1 MAGGDRRRS
10 CAGHLPRRSEFW
22 LRDRCFLSARSAKSL
37 ADLNPRAA
45 RDHQPQWLAQAPSAD
60 SAAAA
65 SPIISA
71 AVFPFRSSS
80 FRHAALLLMTPW
92 RYKTTIVAGTVI
104 TVNPALVAYFLALAS
119 LTKSGTFRCRARRN
133 RGPFP
138 MAQEMQW
145 LRLRIRW
152 VNHLVAE
159 MAEQGRVGELA
170 SRKKGIVLL
179 DLLLNG
185 FWGDHV
191 EQVEQLAA
199 TSARQ
204 AGTQK
209 EVSRTARI
217 RVGNLQL

>member
-1 MAGGDRRRS
+1 MQG
-10 CAGHLPRRSEFW
+10 E
-22 LRDRCFLSARSAKSL
+22 
-37 ADLNPRAA
+37 
-45 RDHQPQWLAQAPSAD
+45 
-60 SAAAA
+60 
-65 SPIISA
+65 
-71 AVFPFRSSS
+71 
-80 FRHAALLLMTPW
+80 
-92 RYKTTIVAGTVI
+92 
-104 TVNPALVAYFLALAS
+104 
-119 LTKSGTFRCRARRN
+119 RN

-179 DLLLNG
+179 NLLLTAFGGIMSNRSR
-185 FWGDHV
+185 
-191 EQVEQLAA
+191 QLAA

-204 AGTQK
+204 ADTQK

>member
-1 MAGGDRRRS
+1 MAGGRPYVHLTDRFRRDRMAGGDRRRS
-10 CAGHLPRRSEFW
+10 CAGHLPRRREFW

-119 LTKSGTFRCRARRN
+119 LTKSGTFRCRARGIAARSPWPRRCNGSGPGSGGSIILSRRWRN
-133 RGPFP
+133 K
-138 MAQEMQW
+138 
-145 LRLRIRW
+145 
-152 VNHLVAE
+152 VA
-159 MAEQGRVGELA
+159 
-170 SRKKGIVLL
+170 
-179 DLLLNG
+179 
-185 FWGDHV
+185 
-191 EQVEQLAA
+191 
-199 TSARQ
+199 
-204 AGTQK
+204 
-209 EVSRTARI
+209 
-217 RVGNLQL
+217 